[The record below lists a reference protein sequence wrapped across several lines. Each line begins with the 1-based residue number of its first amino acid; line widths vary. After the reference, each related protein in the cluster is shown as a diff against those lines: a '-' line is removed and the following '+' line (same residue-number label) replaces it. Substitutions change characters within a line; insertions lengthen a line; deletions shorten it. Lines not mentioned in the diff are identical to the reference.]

1 MAVTSFESGSASMLT
16 RAIATDRRITF
27 KASSVMPH
35 STFLHMKKS
44 SSLQDCMRSGLT
56 SAYSAAV
63 FRCRIHHFTFCQGRS
78 AGGDETL
85 NQVLPGAESL
95 RHVAGKLAS
104 FAVWACV
111 LAGSV
116 LPPSAGRQRWT
127 CLHVCP
133 RVCCHERQSC
143 YRRHGAAAIVAS

>member
-56 SAYSAAV
+56 SAYAAAV

-85 NQVLPGAESL
+85 NQVLHGAESL
-95 RHVAGKLAS
+95 RHVSREIGEFCSL
-104 FAVWACV
+104 
-111 LAGSV
+111 GMRT
-116 LPPSAGRQRWT
+116 GRQRASP
-127 CLHVCP
+127 VC
-133 RVCCHERQSC
+133 RKATMDVFACDAHELLP
-143 YRRHGAAAIVAS
+143 